1 MVYSAA
7 ELLLPAAL
15 ASATILAAFLA
26 MFTRS
31 ETRLVVSCALRA
43 VRWHRGRRRGLGRS
57 AIGVIGVAVADK
69 TLGGDVGA
77 QLLVLAMLA
86 ARGARDGRG
95 RRGRRLPLPEH
106 TRNARLVLTCVEY
119 NGMGECMWNTSSW
132 HTLNG
137 DFMWQKG
144 SQLTY
149 AHNSY
154 QGIGQ

>member
-1 MVYSAA
+1 M
-7 ELLLPAAL
+7 L
-15 ASATILAAFLA
+15 
-26 MFTRS
+26 TRS
-31 ETRLVVSCALRA
+31 ERTVGSGASTA
-43 VRWHRGRRRGLGRS
+43 VGWHRGRRRGLGRS

-119 NGMGECMWNTSSW
+119 NGMGECMWEHAFMA
-132 HTLNG
+132 HTKWG
-137 DFMWQKG
+137 FYVAKR
-144 SQLTY
+144 
-149 AHNSY
+149 
-154 QGIGQ
+154 